1 MYVCV
6 CVCSVELKS
15 KTIAGK
21 MLEGIVRV
29 CDQELQDKAGQPQ
42 VHVHVYTVCFYKITK
57 LPTILFV
64 FYPHNVS
71 TYCSQ
76 EGL

>member
-42 VHVHVYTVCFYKITK
+42 VHVHVCAFIK
-57 LPTILFV
+57 LQN
-64 FYPHNVS
+64 YPQ
-71 TYCSQ
+71 Y
-76 EGL
+76 GLLWK